1 MKLLLNTES
10 LKPPITGIGTY
21 TLNLLQAF
29 AQDNTLDV
37 QCFSGSGFQSPQQ
50 ALQAA
55 TAPTP
60 ASGSHSGGAIGR
72 LLRNSI
78 LAYKAREVLRNG
90 LLQLNAGRLGGH
102 VYHEPNFILKRHRGP
117 CVATIHDLSF
127 IRYPQHHP
135 AKRVAWLSSQLPATL
150 ARADA
155 LITDSEYV
163 RRELLEHYRVAPD
176 KVRTIHLGA
185 AAHYRPRSSEATRE
199 VLQRHGL
206 KHGRYLLFVGT
217 LEPRKGVDT
226 LLDAWQ
232 TLPTDLQREYPLVLA
247 GASGWKNLELHQQI
261 DRLAASNGLRH
272 LNFVPAADLPQL
284 YAGAA
289 LFAYPSR
296 YEGFGLP
303 VLEAMQSGVPVIC
316 TSDTSMAEITGDSAL
331 LVNAG
336 DSDTLRELLLQALSD
351 EPLRR
356 RLASE
361 GLQRAQAFSWQRCAA
376 QTLEI
381 YKALG

>member
-29 AQDNTLDV
+29 ARDAALEV
-37 QCFSGSGFQSPQQ
+37 ECFSGSRFQTPQQ
-50 ALQAA
+50 ALLAA
-55 TAPTP
+55 TAPIP
-60 ASGSHSGGAIGR
+60 ATGSHSGGMVGR
-72 LLRNSI
+72 LLRNSM
-78 LAYKAREVLRNG
+78 LAYRAREVLRNG
-90 LLQLNAGRLGGH
+90 LLQLNARRLGGH

-163 RRELLEHYRVAPD
+163 RRELLEHYRVAPE

-185 AAHYRPRSSEATRE
+185 ASHYQPRSAEATRE
-199 VLQRHGL
+199 TLQRLGL
-206 KHGRYLLFVGT
+206 EHGRYLLFVGT

-232 TLPTDLQREYPLVLA
+232 ALPGEVQREYPLVLA
-247 GASGWKNLELHQQI
+247 GASGWKNIELHRQI
-261 DRLAASNGLRH
+261 ERLVAKNGLRH
-272 LNFVPAADLPQL
+272 LNFVPAAELPLL

-289 LFAYPSR
+289 LFLYPSR

-316 TSDTSMAEITGDSAL
+316 TADTSMAEITGDSAL

-336 DSDTLRELLLQALSD
+336 DSATLRELLLQTLSD
-351 EPLRR
+351 EPLRQ

-361 GLQRAQAFSWQRCAA
+361 GLKRAQVFSWQRCAE
-376 QTLEI
+376 QTLGV
-381 YKALG
+381 YQSVS

>member
-21 TLNLLQAF
+21 TFNLLQAF
-29 AQDNTLDV
+29 VRDDALDV
-37 QCFSGSGFQSPQQ
+37 ECFSGSRFQSPQQ
-50 ALQAA
+50 ALLAA
-55 TAPTP
+55 TAPAP
-60 ASGSHSGGAIGR
+60 INNNHSGGAVGR
-72 LLRNSI
+72 LLRNSM
-78 LAYKAREVLRNG
+78 LAYRAREVLRNG
-90 LLQLNAGRLGGH
+90 LLQLNAGRLRGH
-102 VYHEPNFILKRHRGP
+102 IYHEPNFILKRHRGP

-150 ARADA
+150 LRADA
-155 LITDSEYV
+155 LVTDSEYV
-163 RRELLEHYRVAPD
+163 RRELLEHYRVAPE

-185 AAHYRPRSSEATRE
+185 APCYQPRTDEATRD

-206 KHGRYLLFVGT
+206 EHGRYLLFVGT

-232 TLPTDLQREYPLVLA
+232 ALPVEVQREYPLVLA
-247 GASGWKNLELHQQI
+247 GASGWKNVELHRQI
-261 DRLAASNGLRH
+261 ERLAANNGLRH
-272 LNFVPAADLPQL
+272 LNFVPAAELPLL

-316 TSDTSMAEITGDSAL
+316 TADTSMTEITGDSAL
-331 LVNAG
+331 LISAG
-336 DSDTLRELLLQALSD
+336 DRDGLRELLLQVLSD

-361 GLQRAQAFSWQRCAA
+361 GLQRAQMFSWQRCAE
-376 QTLEI
+376 QTLEV
-381 YKALG
+381 YQSLS

>member
-29 AQDNTLDV
+29 LRDDDV
-37 QCFSGSGFQSPQQ
+37 DVECFSGSRFQAPQQ

-55 TAPTP
+55 IAPAPISTN
-60 ASGSHSGGAIGR
+60 HSGGAVGR
-72 LLRNSI
+72 LLRNSM
-78 LAYKAREVLRNG
+78 LAYRAREALRNA

-102 VYHEPNFILKRHRGP
+102 IYHEPNFILKHHRGP

-150 ARADA
+150 LRADA
-155 LITDSEYV
+155 LVTDSEYV
-163 RRELLEHYRVAPD
+163 RRELLEHYRVAPE
-176 KVRTIHLGA
+176 KVQTIHLGA
-185 AAHYRPRSSEATRE
+185 DERYQPRTADSTRD
-199 VLQRHGL
+199 VLQRYGL
-206 KHGRYLLFVGT
+206 VHGRYLLFVGT

-232 TLPTDLQREYPLVLA
+232 ALPVEVQREYPLVLA
-247 GASGWKNLELHQQI
+247 GASGWKNLDLCRQI
-261 DRLAASNGLRH
+261 ERLVANNGLRH
-272 LNFVPAADLPQL
+272 LNFVPAAELPQL

-316 TSDTSMAEITGDSAL
+316 TADTSMTEITGDSAL
-331 LVNAG
+331 LISAG
-336 DSDTLRELLLQALSD
+336 DRDGLRELLLQVLSD
-351 EPLRR
+351 DALRQN
-356 RLASE
+356 LARE
-361 GLQRAQAFSWQRCAA
+361 GLQRAKAFSWQRCAE
-376 QTLEI
+376 QTLNI
-381 YKALG
+381 YRALS